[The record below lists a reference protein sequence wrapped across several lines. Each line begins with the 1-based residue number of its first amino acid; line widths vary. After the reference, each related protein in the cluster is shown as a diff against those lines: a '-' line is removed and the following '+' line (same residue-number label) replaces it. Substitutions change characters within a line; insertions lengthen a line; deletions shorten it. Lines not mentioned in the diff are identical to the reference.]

1 MNMENFTSVFN
12 SADGPTSIF
21 VAGKTPEIMGVLI
34 AIVVVGVIISLFGL
48 KLVRVLS
55 AMMGLGT
62 GAVIGAVIGTV
73 AGLDTTKMVATIA
86 VCGVVLCIMCAVL
99 RKFGIFVMTFLG
111 SWGTFVTLVEARS
124 VIVLGICAAVALVI
138 AILTVIFAEFL
149 VIFVTGIVGGVEAGM
164 ALPFILGM
172 TKIGWIG
179 YVMSAAIAVIGITV
193 QTMMQSRKIGKREKI
208 FSKKIKEEV
217 SMESEVEKARMLLD
231 DGDVE
236 ESPEEETEAAPE
248 APKTLHVASNQG
260 EPEETVTEI
269 FDIDDDKPEPEDT
282 DDEENVD
289 DKMTD
294 VPEGGF
300 LDEDDVEIFETD
312 DSDVVVLHA
321 DDID

>member
-1 MNMENFTSVFN
+1 
-12 SADGPTSIF
+12 
-21 VAGKTPEIMGVLI
+21 
-34 AIVVVGVIISLFGL
+34 
-48 KLVRVLS
+48 
-55 AMMGLGT
+55 
-62 GAVIGAVIGTV
+62 
-73 AGLDTTKMVATIA
+73 
-86 VCGVVLCIMCAVL
+86 
-99 RKFGIFVMTFLG
+99 
-111 SWGTFVTLVEARS
+111 
-124 VIVLGICAAVALVI
+124 
-138 AILTVIFAEFL
+138 
-149 VIFVTGIVGGVEAGM
+149 
-164 ALPFILGM
+164 
-172 TKIGWIG
+172 
-179 YVMSAAIAVIGITV
+179 MSAAIAVIGITV

-208 FSKKIKEEV
+208 FSKKIKEQV

-248 APKTLHVASNQG
+248 APKTLHVASNSSFAPIGDYLSAQ
-260 EPEETVTEI
+260 TAAAI

-289 DKMTD
+289 VKMTD

>member
-1 MNMENFTSVFN
+1 
-12 SADGPTSIF
+12 
-21 VAGKTPEIMGVLI
+21 
-34 AIVVVGVIISLFGL
+34 
-48 KLVRVLS
+48 
-55 AMMGLGT
+55 
-62 GAVIGAVIGTV
+62 
-73 AGLDTTKMVATIA
+73 
-86 VCGVVLCIMCAVL
+86 
-99 RKFGIFVMTFLG
+99 
-111 SWGTFVTLVEARS
+111 
-124 VIVLGICAAVALVI
+124 
-138 AILTVIFAEFL
+138 
-149 VIFVTGIVGGVEAGM
+149 M
-164 ALPFILGM
+164 ALPFLLGM

-236 ESPEEETEAAPE
+236 ESQEEETEAGDQE
-248 APKTLHVASNQG
+248 DQGDQG

-289 DKMTD
+289 AKMTD